1 MSNHLQAHS
10 TRRLAAWQRSGTGG
24 DYIAWLADQ
33 WAAYDAAHGITA
45 NDRAFS
51 LVTYAQHQEAF
62 TAWLER
68 QEAAGAAP

>member
-10 TRRLAAWQRSGTGG
+10 TRRHAAWQRSGTGA
-24 DYIAWLADQ
+24 DYIDWLSRQ
-33 WAAYDAAHGITA
+33 WSAYDRAHGITV

-51 LVTYAQHQEAF
+51 LHTYSQHQDAF

-68 QEAAGAAP
+68 QQGVMA